1 MAKENPNTPPKTTK
15 AKTPFQKFE
24 RLAKRL
30 TAVPKSE
37 TEKTVPRGPSKH
49 PHAT

>member
-15 AKTPFQKFE
+15 AEAPFRKFE
-24 RLAKRL
+24 RLARKIVR
-30 TAVPKSE
+30 VPKGE
-37 TEKTVPRGPSKH
+37 TEKTVPPGPSKR